1 MTQIQEQAI
10 ALIRQLP
17 DSKIQAI
24 ITLAADE
31 LQLTQLQG
39 RSHAMQKK
47 QAFAE
52 LEELHLNFPENFDAE
67 SELRE
72 ALEEKYGRLD

>member
-10 ALIRQLP
+10 ELIRQLP

-31 LQLTQLQG
+31 LQLTKLQID
-39 RSHAMQKK
+39 SHVSRKK

-52 LEELHLNFPENFDAE
+52 LEKIQLDFPDDFDAE
-67 SELRE
+67 LERKKS
-72 ALEEKYGRLD
+72 LEEKYGRLD

>member
-39 RSHAMQKK
+39 SSHAMQKSR
-47 QAFAE
+47 
-52 LEELHLNFPENFDAE
+52 HSPN
-67 SELRE
+67 
-72 ALEEKYGRLD
+72 

>member
-39 RSHAMQKK
+39 SSHAKK
-47 QAFAE
+47 AGIRRIRRTA
-52 LEELHLNFPENFDAE
+52 
-67 SELRE
+67 SELS
-72 ALEEKYGRLD
+72 

>member
-39 RSHAMQKK
+39 SSHAMQKK
-47 QAFAE
+47 QAFA
-52 LEELHLNFPENFDAE
+52 
-67 SELRE
+67 
-72 ALEEKYGRLD
+72 